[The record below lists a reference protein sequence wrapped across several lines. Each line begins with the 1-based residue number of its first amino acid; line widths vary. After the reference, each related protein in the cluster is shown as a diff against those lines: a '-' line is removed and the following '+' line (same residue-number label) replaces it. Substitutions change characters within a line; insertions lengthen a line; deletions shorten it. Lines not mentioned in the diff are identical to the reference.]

1 MDCRQAEAEVRK
13 NNEECTVYVRTNFLV
28 RRTRLVIAVPII
40 AVVAQRDITLAWNL
54 PLLSI
59 FLYFMYSIYL
69 SASSQLIELA
79 RIVESPVETSLR
91 ADYNTLHKISKLKV
105 SRWAAPLSIVTVP
118 LLLGGATGEVLDAS
132 MRAAKIRI
140 ESPIVYIKQP
150 YSSLVPTTLVT
161 PVLQAPDGYLVYKGV
176 TVLFHGFGTVTVL
189 TFDDGQRRRTL
200 DIPNEY
206 IIVERG

>member
-1 MDCRQAEAEVRK
+1 
-13 NNEECTVYVRTNFLV
+13 
-28 RRTRLVIAVPII
+28 
-40 AVVAQRDITLAWNL
+40 
-54 PLLSI
+54 
-59 FLYFMYSIYL
+59 MYSIYL